1 MKLKAG
7 LIGGTIGE
15 AFQDAQG
22 QTTLD
27 MIVKGTVDD
36 PQVTST
42 LKDTGKKV
50 LNVVKEK
57 LGDHS
62 RRESKGF
69 AERIVQ

>member
-1 MKLKAG
+1 MNITSFNLTGDIGATMKGTVGLSGAQPLDLKAQMKLKAG

-36 PQVTST
+36 P
-42 LKDTGKKV
+42 K
-50 LNVVKEK
+50 
-57 LGDHS
+57 
-62 RRESKGF
+62 
-69 AERIVQ
+69 